1 MKNET
6 QDRSVTI
13 RIKKEL
19 YQMLTNIA
27 IDKSVNEGK
36 IIKISEIIRETLE
49 NLVKD
54 EKINN

>member
-19 YQMLTNIA
+19 YQTLTNVA
-27 IDKSVNEGK
+27 INKSINQGK
-36 IIKISEIIRETLE
+36 IIKISEIIREALE
-49 NLVKD
+49 NLVKN